1 MSEPKSKYEVLKDL
15 LLGDELQKQDQLDGE
30 LQQLR
35 QEIKVREK
43 LEQNVEPILSER
55 IMRLKREFPREFGP
69 AMMKALAEQS
79 KENPE
84 EIRDILGPMV
94 TDIVKD
100 YLSNRWYNFRKKLG
114 FSRTER
120 KDPTSLYTDPPAP
133 ADAMEENQE
142 EAPQL
147 NDVYVLEN
155 ERFQILGHQSKY
167 QGHVEE
173 HVQKGLKK
181 MVQDLV
187 HEAVVHQQQSIGW
200 HHYDHYKVYL
210 ITFKRISVA
219 CTVMGVPSMRYKQEL
234 EDQVMEFAKD
244 YLPEMRKEDAAYNQK
259 LAQRFLDNHFQLL

>member
-1 MSEPKSKYEVLKDL
+1 MTDPKSKYEVLREL
-15 LLGDELQKQDQLDGE
+15 LMGDDLQKQEEMDGE

-69 AMMKALAEQS
+69 AMMKALEEQS
-79 KENPE
+79 RENPQQ
-84 EIRDILGPMV
+84 IREILGPLV

-100 YLSNRWYNFRKKLG
+100 YLSTRWYNLREKLG
-114 FSRTER
+114 FVSRER
-120 KDPTSLYTDPPAP
+120 KDPTTLYTDPPA
-133 ADAMEENQE
+133 EEE
-142 EAPQL
+142 ASSAEDAPQL

-155 ERFQILGHQSKY
+155 EHFQILGHQSKFPAS
-167 QGHVEE
+167 QDEQ
-173 HVQKGLKK
+173 VQKGLRK
-181 MVQDLV
+181 MVKDLV
-187 HEAVVHQQQSIGW
+187 HEAIEHQQQSIDW

-219 CTVMGVPSMRYKQEL
+219 CTVVGVPSMRYKQEL

-244 YLPEMRKEDAAYNQK
+244 YLPEMRKDDGPYNQK
-259 LAQRFLDNHFQLL
+259 LAQRFLENHFQLL